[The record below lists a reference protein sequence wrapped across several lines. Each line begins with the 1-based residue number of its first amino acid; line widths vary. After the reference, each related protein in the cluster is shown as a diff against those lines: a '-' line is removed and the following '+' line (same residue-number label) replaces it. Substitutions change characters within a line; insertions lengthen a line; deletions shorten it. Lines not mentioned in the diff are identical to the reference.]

1 MAKDKVRSVLLSR
14 VPFMAAFPFSLL
26 TSFITKTVYVYL
38 RLTYEFEKNIVE
50 VKSSSKRMKEI
61 REEVGKGLLKK
72 ENLSEEEK
80 EKLEKEFKENFR
92 KMTRARG

>member
-1 MAKDKVRSVLLSR
+1 MAKDKVKSVLLSKL
-14 VPFMAAFPFSLL
+14 PFMSVFPLSIL
-26 TSFITKTVYVYL
+26 TGFIVKTAYTYL

-61 REEVGKGLLKK
+61 RKEAKK
-72 ENLSEEEK
+72 ENLSKEERK
-80 EKLEKEFKENFR
+80 KLDKEFKENFR